1 MPNAKVPYQPSF
13 LLQPGVRELP
23 PLLVTEGDAAK
34 LLALGRAEIKQLV
47 AEGVLCAVEIH
58 GVQRLTVAS
67 LVQYVADLM
76 VERRSMAVDSS
87 AAIAEP

>member
-1 MPNAKVPYQPSF
+1 MPNEKVPYQPSF

-58 GVQRLTVAS
+58 GVRRLTVAS
-67 LVQYVADLM
+67 LMQYVAGLM
-76 VERRSMAVDSS
+76 AERRSMTANES
-87 AAIAEP
+87 AAITEP